1 MTTTP
6 EEGESETF
14 DLVQGG
20 PSYRVAERLGL
31 AGPPARRRL
40 LKIALLLLVAW
51 VPLALLSLAAGRA
64 LGDKVAVTFVRD
76 IEVQVRLLVV
86 LPLLELAGMVVPI
99 SLAVQVRHLRE
110 MGIVPREEMER
121 LESAQVEAVALRRSP
136 IAEWL
141 ILVLSYTLSLV
152 LRIIIGF
159 SEGDSS
165 WERAGGAITLAG
177 WWHMLVSLPIL
188 YFFLLRWIWI
198 FMIWGRFL
206 FKVSRLDLALTSTHP
221 DRAGGLGFLGW
232 GMSCFGSVLTAIST
246 VIAAGFADEILHRG
260 ASLDSLKYH
269 LAIYVAFVVI
279 VIHAPLFAFS
289 GRLARCRF
297 KGLLEFG
304 ALVWRHDRAF
314 DEKWLAPSAVVPAG
328 NILGSEDVQSLAA
341 ISACYEHID
350 RMRMIPLD
358 VKAFVV
364 LVLAAAIPMVPLLGT
379 AIPLREILMKL
390 GEMVI

>member
-1 MTTTP
+1 M
-6 EEGESETF
+6 F

-20 PSYRVAERLGL
+20 PSYRLAERLGL
-31 AGPPARRRL
+31 ASTTARRRL
-40 LKIALLLLVAW
+40 LKIVLLLLVAW

-64 LGDKVAVTFVRD
+64 FGDKVAVTFMRD

-86 LPLLELAGMVVPI
+86 LPLLELAAVVVPI
-99 SLAVQVRHLRE
+99 SLTVQVRHLRD

-121 LESAQVEAVALRRSP
+121 LESAEGEAVALRSSP

-198 FMIWGRFL
+198 FMIWARFL
-206 FKVSRLDLALTSTHP
+206 FKVSRLNLAFTSTHP

-232 GMSCFGSVLTAIST
+232 GMSCFGSVLVAIST

-269 LAIYVAFVVI
+269 LAIYVVFAVI
-279 VIHAPLFAFS
+279 VVHAPLFAFS
-289 GRLARCRF
+289 GGLARCRF

-314 DEKWLAPSAVVPAG
+314 DEKWLAASAAVPAG

-350 RMRMIPLD
+350 RMRLIPFD

>member
-1 MTTTP
+1 MTTKP

-20 PSYRVAERLGL
+20 PSYRLAERLGL
-31 AGPPARRRL
+31 ASTTARRRL

-64 LGDKVAVTFVRD
+64 FGDRVAVSFLRD

-110 MGIVPREEMER
+110 MGIVPGEEGAR
-121 LESAQVEAVALRRSP
+121 LELAQAEAVALRRSP

-198 FMIWGRFL
+198 FIIWARFL
-206 FKVSRLDLALTSTHP
+206 LKVSRLELALTATHP

-232 GMSCFGSVLTAIST
+232 GMACFGSVLVAIST
-246 VIAAGFADEILHRG
+246 VMSAGFADEILHRG

-269 LAIYVAFVVI
+269 VAIYVGFAVI
-279 VIHAPLFAFS
+279 VVHAPLIPFY
-289 GRLARCRF
+289 GRLSRCRF

-304 ALVWRHDRAF
+304 ALVWRHDREF
-314 DEKWLAPSAVVPAG
+314 DEKWLGLPAG
-328 NILGSEDVQSLAA
+328 APAGDILGSADVQSMAA

-350 RMRMIPLD
+350 RMRLIPID

-390 GEMVI
+390 GELVI

>member
-1 MTTTP
+1 
-6 EEGESETF
+6 
-14 DLVQGG
+14 
-20 PSYRVAERLGL
+20 
-31 AGPPARRRL
+31 
-40 LKIALLLLVAW
+40 
-51 VPLALLSLAAGRA
+51 
-64 LGDKVAVTFVRD
+64 
-76 IEVQVRLLVV
+76 V
-86 LPLLELAGMVVPI
+86 LPLLELAGVVVPI
-99 SLAVQVRHLRE
+99 GLAAQARHLRE
-110 MGIVPREEMER
+110 MGIVPSEEAER
-121 LESAQVEAVALRRSP
+121 LESARAEAVALRRSP

-141 ILVLSYTLSLV
+141 MLVLSYTLSLV

-198 FMIWGRFL
+198 FIVWARFL
-206 FKVSRLDLALTSTHP
+206 FKVSRLELALTATHP

-232 GMSCFGSVLTAIST
+232 GMACFGSVLVAIST
-246 VIAAGFADEILHRG
+246 VMSAGFADEILHRG

-269 LAIYVAFVVI
+269 VAIYVVLAVI
-279 VIHAPLFAFS
+279 VVHAPLIAFS

-304 ALVWRHDRAF
+304 ALVWRHDLEF
-314 DEKWLAPSAVVPAG
+314 DEKWLGAAAVAPAG
-328 NILGSEDVQSLAA
+328 NILGSADVQSMAA

-350 RMRMIPLD
+350 RMRLIPID

>member
-1 MTTTP
+1 
-6 EEGESETF
+6 
-14 DLVQGG
+14 
-20 PSYRVAERLGL
+20 
-31 AGPPARRRL
+31 
-40 LKIALLLLVAW
+40 
-51 VPLALLSLAAGRA
+51 
-64 LGDKVAVTFVRD
+64 
-76 IEVQVRLLVV
+76 V

-198 FMIWGRFL
+198 FIVWARFL
-206 FKVSRLDLALTSTHP
+206 FKVSRLELALTATHP

-232 GMSCFGSVLTAIST
+232 GMACFGSVLVAIST
-246 VIAAGFADEILHRG
+246 VMSAGFADEILHRG

-269 LAIYVAFVVI
+269 VAIYVVLAVI
-279 VIHAPLFAFS
+279 VVHAPLIAFS

-304 ALVWRHDRAF
+304 ALVWRHDLEF
-314 DEKWLAPSAVVPAG
+314 DEKWLGAAAVAPAG
-328 NILGSEDVQSLAA
+328 NILGSADVQSMAA

-350 RMRMIPLD
+350 RMRLIPID